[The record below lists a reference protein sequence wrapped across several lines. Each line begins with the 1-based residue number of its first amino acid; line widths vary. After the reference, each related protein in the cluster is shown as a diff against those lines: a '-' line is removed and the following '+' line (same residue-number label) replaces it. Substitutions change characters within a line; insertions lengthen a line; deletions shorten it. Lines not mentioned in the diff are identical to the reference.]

1 MAQGQ
6 RKAQQKKSSLTPFV
20 IIGIVVIG
28 AAAIALS
35 LSGGGSSSTDT
46 TSATGAGEYQSVSV
60 TGDALA
66 PLGDTGVDAALGKKA
81 PALTG
86 KRFNGSEVSIAPG
99 TTGKPTMLVFLAH
112 WCPHCNREVPRLV
125 EWNDKGL
132 VPDGLRVVGITT
144 ASRDDQANWPPSE
157 WIQTMKWP
165 FDVMA
170 DSQAGDAAAAYG
182 VDGYPFMVI
191 VDADGN
197 VVKRTSGEHELSELT
212 AIINEALGVSASA

>member
-191 VDADGN
+191 LDAQGN

-212 AIINEALGVSASA
+212 AMINEALGVSANA

>member
-6 RKAQQKKSSLTPFV
+6 RKAKQKKTSLTPFI
-20 IIGIVVIG
+20 IIGVVVIG

-35 LSGGGSSSTDT
+35 LSGGGSSSSDT
-46 TSATGAGEYQSVSV
+46 TMATGAGEYQPVTV

-81 PALTG
+81 PALSG

-191 VDADGN
+191 LDAQGN

-212 AIINEALGVSASA
+212 AMINEALGVSANA

>member
-1 MAQGQ
+1 MAQSQ
-6 RKAQQKKSSLTPFV
+6 RKAKEKKTSLTPFI

-35 LSGGGSSSTDT
+35 LSGGGSSSSDT
-46 TSATGAGEYQSVSV
+46 TIATGAGEYQQVTV

-66 PLGDTGVDAALGKKA
+66 PLGDTGTDAALGMKA

-86 KRFNGSEVSIAPG
+86 KRFNGSEVSIEPG
-99 TTGKPTMLVFLAH
+99 ASGKPTMLVFLAH

-132 VPDGLRVVGITT
+132 VPKDLRVVGITT

-157 WIQTMKWP
+157 WIQTMNWP

-170 DSQAGDAAAAYG
+170 DSQTGDAAAAYG

-191 VDADGN
+191 LDAQGN
-197 VVKRTSGEHELSELT
+197 VVLRTSGEHELSEIT
-212 AIINEALGVSASA
+212 SMVNKALGVSAGA

>member
-6 RKAQQKKSSLTPFV
+6 RKGSQEKTSLKPFI
-20 IIGIVVIG
+20 IIGVVVVA
-28 AAAIALS
+28 AAAIALA
-35 LSGGGSSSTDT
+35 LSGGGSSTSDGT
-46 TSATGAGEYQSVSV
+46 TVDGVAEYQPVTV
-60 TGDALA
+60 TGDALE

-86 KRFNGSEVSIAPG
+86 ARSNGSEVTIAPG
-99 TTGKPTMLVFLAH
+99 STGKPTMLVFLAH

-144 ASRDDQANWPPSE
+144 GSRSDQANWPPSE
-157 WIQTMKWP
+157 WIQDMKWP
-165 FDVMA
+165 FDVLA
-170 DSQAGDAAAAYG
+170 DSETADAATAYG

-191 VDADGN
+191 IDAAGN
-197 VVKRTSGEHELSELT
+197 VVKRTSGEHELSEIT
-212 AIINEALGVSASA
+212 AMVNEALGVTVKA